1 MEELVGVVDGDFD
14 ADAAFTGNNGVVEI
28 VIGIDVAVDVKGVGV
43 SEAIE
48 EFAGFAAAVGVVND
62 SIDLADVGVDAVA
75 EEKHL
80 QDRDDER
87 EEESGEIAAD
97 VQGFLIK
104 DGAKT
109 TERIKHWEPPERR
122 TCRLVGPDGG
132 R

>member
-48 EFAGFAAAVGVVND
+48 EFAGFAAAVGIVND

-87 EEESGEIAAD
+87 EEERGEIAAD
-97 VQGFLIK
+97 MQRFFIE

-109 TERIKHWEPPERR
+109 TKGIKHGEPPARR
-122 TCRLVGPDGG
+122 RVAPVLPDGD